1 MTGTF
6 PVFKHNIRQIVLLK
20 GSKIM
25 ATCPQ
30 GLFPYTIRRGD
41 TLWMIAQRYYTSVAA
56 IRAANPGLNPQNLT
70 VGQTIC
76 VPARRAPRP
85 PFPTPPSGGGSSR
98 CPVGLRTYTIQ
109 RNDTLWQIAQ
119 RFCTTVDTIMAVN
132 RGLTPS
138 NLRVGQTI
146 LIPAGYSLPNLPFW
160 FRSQDVQDYQS
171 ISPREMAD
179 SSDMNFYPRDTYSYN
194 VDSDDTQ

>member
-6 PVFKHNIRQIVLLK
+6 LFSKHNIRQIVLLK
-20 GSKIM
+20 GSNIM

-85 PFPTPPSGGGSSR
+85 PVTTPPSGR
-98 CPVGLRTYTIQ
+98 CPVGLRTHVVR
-109 RNDTLWQIAQ
+109 RNDTLWLLA
-119 RFCTTVDTIMAVN
+119 REYCTTVDTIMALN
-132 RGLTPS
+132 RGLNPG
-138 NLRVGQTI
+138 NLRTGQVI
-146 LIPAGYSLPNLPFW
+146 LIPAGYNLSNLPFW
-160 FRSQDVQDYQS
+160 FRSMDIQDFT
-171 ISPREMAD
+171 PEKMNGN
-179 SSDMNFYPRDTYSYN
+179 SDMTYYPEETYSYTT
-194 VDSDDTQ
+194 DTDNTQ

>member
-6 PVFKHNIRQIVLLK
+6 PFSKHNIRQIVLLK
-20 GSKIM
+20 GSNIM

-85 PFPTPPSGGGSSR
+85 PVPTPPSR
-98 CPVGLRTYTIQ
+98 CPEGLRTHVVQ
-109 RNDTLWQIAQ
+109 RNDTLWLLAH
-119 RFCTTVDTIMAVN
+119 RYCTTVDTIMALN
-132 RGLTPS
+132 RGLTPG
-138 NLRVGQTI
+138 NLREGQVI
-146 LIPAGYSLPNLPFW
+146 LIPAGFNLSNLPFW
-160 FRSQDVQDYQS
+160 FRSMDVQDF
-171 ISPREMAD
+171 SPEKMTDNRDMTYYPEETYSYTTD
-179 SSDMNFYPRDTYSYN
+179 SSD
-194 VDSDDTQ
+194 TQ